1 MCERIFC
8 IHKERLPGDVLPSAY
23 VTLTL
28 FCYLRSA
35 GPCRPDEPELTW
47 SHSITKAIQ
56 SFRDETKLVDQEGT
70 SNCPTPSHGQHT
82 HERSVGNTPRASALS
97 LSAAR
102 GRGAAHDDR
111 SRPPTGER
119 PSQRAHSQRI
129 GSNSQTFRSQS
140 LEGIREES
148 QQSSGSSA
156 PNQL

>member
-1 MCERIFC
+1 MSEVIDRGEQE
-8 IHKERLPGDVLPSAY
+8 HPELSVGAGSGDV
-23 VTLTL
+23 
-28 FCYLRSA
+28 
-35 GPCRPDEPELTW
+35 
-47 SHSITKAIQ
+47 
-56 SFRDETKLVDQEGT
+56 
-70 SNCPTPSHGQHT
+70 
-82 HERSVGNTPRASALS
+82 RSVGNTPRASALS